1 MDEDSINMDLGFQTG
16 RDWVLVFCTKNKDS
30 VSLINKYFH
39 NLSSNILFQYSK
51 IYSFRGLSKRQ
62 NQSIFWKRILLSF
75 KLAFSHRRR
84 KIFNKTYEICCQ
96 VFLKGIKLHF
106 ILLLKKK
113 DHQCHLKRMKVYRN

>member
-30 VSLINKYFH
+30 VSVINKYFH

-51 IYSFRGLSKRQ
+51 VLESFQREGTTAYFGQ
-62 NQSIFWKRILLSF
+62 GFCCLLNLPSAIEEERYLIQHM
-75 KLAFSHRRR
+75 KHVP
-84 KIFNKTYEICCQ
+84 Q

-106 ILLLKKK
+106 TLLLKK
-113 DHQCHLKRMKVYRN
+113 RITSAI